1 MGADRAR
8 KALIFLLVAGVVVA
22 VFAPSFSAGWVAWDD
37 DKNFLANPNFRGLGS
52 EQLRWMWTA
61 FHLGIWI
68 PLSWM
73 TLGANYLMFGMEPA
87 GYHATNVALHAIN
100 AVLLTQLGVDV
111 LARPSESGR
120 ADVAARAPWSL
131 YIAAAT
137 GALFFALHPLRV
149 ESVTWITERRD
160 VLSGMFYLATLLAF
174 MRFADGGA
182 IRWYVSALVLFL
194 LALLA
199 KGTAVTM
206 PGAIALLWW
215 YPLGRIGGAGGWT
228 RERFMRAVRVIAPF
242 GVIAVLFAVVVLRG
256 LDYPQQLP
264 LMGKLAVSAYSWCF
278 YLAKTVWPSGLSSLY
293 QMPEPLDPTAG
304 RYLVAAGII
313 AVLALLGWR
322 MHKRYPAPVM
332 ALLGFSVIVFPLLG
346 LHQGGPQIAADR
358 NTYNASFALALLVGG
373 VVLAAWSRVR
383 VVAPAITAV
392 LVTLLA
398 VVTWQQQRY
407 WQNSEALW
415 LRVLEVEP
423 DNPHGHNNYGN
434 ALMAD
439 GRIEEAL
446 ERYASAVSI
455 RPTFAPALANLGVAL
470 NQMGRTDE
478 AVTML
483 TRALAADSMR
493 DDAEANLGAAL
504 ARAGQLDQAMLH
516 FARAIRINPQNAD
529 AEVNWGNALVRRG
542 DTEGA
547 IAHYQRAVAIR
558 PSNADA
564 HLNWGVALAQ
574 RGALPD
580 AAEQFRRALALDP
593 NNTAAQQYL
602 AQVEQDLARTRR

>member
-22 VFAPSFSAGWVAWDD
+22 VFAPSLSAGWVAWDD
-37 DKNFLANPNFRGLGS
+37 DKNFLANPNFRGLGP

-73 TLGANYLMFGMEPA
+73 TLGANYLMFGMDPA

-111 LARPSESGR
+111 LARPSGTVR
-120 ADVAARAPWSL
+120 ADIAARSPWAL
-131 YIAAAT
+131 FIAAAI

-174 MRFADGGA
+174 VRYADSSA
-182 IRWYVSALVLFL
+182 TRWYVSAMALFL

-199 KGTAVTM
+199 KGTAVTI
-206 PGAIALLWW
+206 PGALALLWW
-215 YPLGRIGGAGGWT
+215 YPLGRVGGSAGWT
-228 RERFMRAVRVIAPF
+228 REPLVRAVRVIAPF
-242 GVIAVLFAVVVLRG
+242 GVIAVAFAVIVLRG

-264 LMGKLAVSAYSWCF
+264 LTGKLAVSALSWCF
-278 YLAKTVWPSGLSSLY
+278 YLAKTVWPSGLSPLY
-293 QMPEPLDPTAG
+293 QMPEPLDPTAL
-304 RYLVAAGII
+304 RYLAAAGII
-313 AVLALLGWR
+313 AVAALVGWR
-322 MHKRYPAPVM
+322 MYKRFPAPIM

-358 NTYNASFALALLVGG
+358 NTYNASFAFALLVGG
-373 VVLAAWSRVR
+373 VVLAGWSRLRNVSP
-383 VVAPAITAV
+383 VVAAMVVAA
-392 LVTLLA
+392 LA

-407 WQNSEALW
+407 WHDSEALW
-415 LRVLEVEP
+415 LRVLAVEP

-434 ALMAD
+434 VLMAD
-439 GRIEEAL
+439 GRTQEAV
-446 ERYASAVSI
+446 ERYASAVAH

-470 NQMGRTDE
+470 NQLGRTDE

-483 TRALAADSMR
+483 TRAIAADSMR

-504 ARAGQLDQAMLH
+504 ARTGKVNEAITH
-516 FARAIRINPQNAD
+516 FARAVRINPNNAD
-529 AEVNWGNALVRRG
+529 AEVNWGNALVRGG
-542 DTEGA
+542 DLDGA
-547 IAHYQRAVAIR
+547 IGHYQRAVAIQ
-558 PSNADA
+558 PQNADA

-574 RGALPD
+574 RGALSD
-580 AAEQFRRALALDP
+580 AADQFRFALALDP
-593 NNTAAQQYL
+593 NNTSAQQYL
-602 AQVEQDLARTRR
+602 AQVEQDLARIRR

>member
-22 VFAPSFSAGWVAWDD
+22 VFAPSLSAGWVAWDD
-37 DKNFLANPNFRGLGS
+37 DKNFLANPNFRGLGP

-87 GYHATNVALHAIN
+87 GYHATNIALHAIN

-111 LARPSESGR
+111 LARPVGSVR
-120 ADVAARAPWSL
+120 AEVAARSPWTL
-131 YIAAAT
+131 WIAAAI

-174 MRFADGGA
+174 VRFADTGKR
-182 IRWYVSALVLFL
+182 RWYVSSNVLFL
-194 LALLA
+194 LALLS
-199 KGTAVTM
+199 KGTAVTV
-206 PGAIALLWW
+206 PGALALLWW

-228 RERFMRAVRVIAPF
+228 RERIMHAVRVIAPF
-242 GVIAVLFAVVVLRG
+242 GVIAVVFAVVVLRG

-264 LMGKLAVSAYSWCF
+264 LAGKLAVSAYSWCF
-278 YLAKTVWPSGLSSLY
+278 YLAKSVWPSGLSPLY
-293 QMPEPLDPTAG
+293 QLPEPLDPTAL

-313 AVLALLGWR
+313 AVAALVGWR
-322 MHKRYPAPVM
+322 MHKRLPAPVM

-373 VVLAAWSRVR
+373 LVLAAWARVR
-383 VVAPAITAV
+383 ALAPAIAAV
-392 LVTLLA
+392 CVA
-398 VVTWQQQRY
+398 VIAAVTWQQQRY
-407 WQNSEALW
+407 WLNSEALW

-434 ALMAD
+434 VLMAD
-439 GRIEEAL
+439 GRTEEAI

-470 NQMGRTDE
+470 NQVGRTDE

-483 TRALAADSMR
+483 TRAVAADSMR

-504 ARAGQLDQAMLH
+504 MRANQQEQALVH

-542 DTEGA
+542 NIEGA

-558 PSNADA
+558 PDNADA

-574 RGALPD
+574 RGALAD
-580 AAEQFRRALALDP
+580 AADHFRRALVLDP
-593 NNTAAQQYL
+593 NNMTAQQYL
-602 AQVEQDLARTRR
+602 AQVEQDLARVRR